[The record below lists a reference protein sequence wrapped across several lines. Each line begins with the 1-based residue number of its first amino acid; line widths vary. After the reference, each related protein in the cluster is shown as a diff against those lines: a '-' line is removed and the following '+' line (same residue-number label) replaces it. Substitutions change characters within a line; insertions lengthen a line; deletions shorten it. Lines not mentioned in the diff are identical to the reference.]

1 MPIKYWTINP
11 SESIW
16 GHNGECNSRIIL
28 LVHTR
33 CKSGEIVSNKSH
45 DKLLRFATFSSH
57 VLSWP
62 IHGWRWQWKPEPLR
76 RRLEDYL
83 RSIFNFLIIRKEFDL
98 WWVLEAI
105 LRVIW
110 YTTSN
115 IYWYIIL
122 FGYIIRMFC
131 SSDIYMI
138 DVNICFPHQPS
149 VYQASPSFHPD
160 IIVQSSSWQ
169 A

>member
-28 LVHTR
+28 LVHTS
-33 CKSGEIVSNKSH
+33 CKSGEIFSNKSH

-57 VLSWP
+57 VLSRP

-83 RSIFNFLIIRKEFDL
+83 RSIFNFLIIRKEFDGYL
-98 WWVLEAI
+98 KQFWELSDTQQAI
-105 LRVIW
+105 
-110 YTTSN
+110 
-115 IYWYIIL
+115 YIDTLYSLDTLLGCFVPLIFTWLMLIFVSPINHQYIKHLHHSIL
-122 FGYIIRMFC
+122 I
-131 SSDIYMI
+131 SSF
-138 DVNICFPHQPS
+138 NLPLGKHK
-149 VYQASPSFHPD
+149 
-160 IIVQSSSWQ
+160 
-169 A
+169 